1 MEKTNVMR
9 ILDQKKIKYNAY
21 EYPHNGEALEGTIIA
36 ELLGQNPSCVFKT
49 LVAKGKN
56 VYVFM
61 VPVNKSLDLKKAS
74 KAVSEKKLEM
84 IHVKDLLETTG
95 YMRGSVSPIG
105 MKKSFITVCDKSAL
119 DFKTIICS
127 AGKLGYQ
134 VELSPLDLSKL
145 CRLSFEEI
153 VE

>member
-21 EYPHNGEALEGTIIA
+21 EYPHNGEALEGTTIA

-84 IHVKDLLETTG
+84 LHVKDLLETTG

-119 DFKTIICS
+119 DFKVTS
-127 AGKLGYQ
+127 RKMKSYFYFAK
-134 VELSPLDLSKL
+134 
-145 CRLSFEEI
+145 FT
-153 VE
+153 